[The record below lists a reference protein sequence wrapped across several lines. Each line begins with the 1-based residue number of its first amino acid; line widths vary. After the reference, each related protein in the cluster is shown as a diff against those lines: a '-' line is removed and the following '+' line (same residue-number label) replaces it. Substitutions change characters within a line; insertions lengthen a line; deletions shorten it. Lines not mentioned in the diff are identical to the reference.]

1 MRMGQ
6 VWSKADFDGLNETGH
21 EGGRGSVLAITAQN
35 PGPDGQFG
43 TTDDILAPLNAS
55 PAAVSIDA
63 NPGPDCQDRLDRVRG
78 FFSFHVGGANFL
90 LADGSV
96 HFIGE
101 SISPKLYQGF
111 SVINDGEAISAT
123 EF

>member
-1 MRMGQ
+1 MLMGQ

-21 EGGRGSVLAITAQN
+21 EGGHGSVLAITAQN

-43 TTDDILAPLNAS
+43 TADDILAPLNVS
-55 PAAVSIDA
+55 PVAVSIDA
-63 NPGPDCQDRLDRVRG
+63 SPGPDCNDQLDRIRS
-78 FFSFHVGGANFL
+78 FYSFHAGGGNFL
-90 LADGSV
+90 MADGLV

-101 SISPKLYQGF
+101 GILPTVYLGLSTI
-111 SVINDGEAISAT
+111 DGDEIISAS